1 MTKKRVPRVTN
12 KLIMKFWRS
21 RMNTADIAKRLGMTE
36 AEIVKILEIARK
48 DEKDRNRDRK
58 AAISKSAME
67 SVQGRHGISLPRLRC
82 LEETGRL
89 GNYRAS

>member
-12 KLIMKFWRS
+12 KLIMKFWRA

-36 AEIVKILEIARK
+36 AEIVKILEIARQ
-48 DEKDRNRDRK
+48 DEKDRNRDR
-58 AAISKSAME
+58 ATTIRKSAME

-82 LEETGRL
+82 LEETDGL
-89 GNYRAS
+89 GNHSAN